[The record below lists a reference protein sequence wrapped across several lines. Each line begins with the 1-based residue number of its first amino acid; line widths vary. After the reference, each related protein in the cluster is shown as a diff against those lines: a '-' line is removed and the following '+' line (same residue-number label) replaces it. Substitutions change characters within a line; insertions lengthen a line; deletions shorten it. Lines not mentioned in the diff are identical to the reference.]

1 MAKTIKFNLIC
12 DGQPVR
18 TIEDLQENFSVEDML
33 GYFESGLLLRWLKV
47 RDYKDEY
54 KEVSKISTKDDLEI
68 AKKLI
73 KIFNVETDEK
83 EIAKDVYMLQ
93 FLKERSQKISK
104 YDSNRLEIDEVVK
117 NYTKKYADL
126 VKEQLPELDSK
137 QILLEP
143 ARRNTAPCIA
153 WASYHIRSLNP
164 DANIVVA
171 PSDHLILKEGE
182 FLAAIEKGLDFVS
195 KSDKLLTLGI
205 KPNRPET
212 GYGYI
217 QIAEQEGDNFYKVKT
232 FTEKPEL
239 ELAKVFV
246 ESGEFYWNSGLF
258 MWNVNTIIKAGE
270 ALLPELASKLAP
282 GKDVYGTP
290 EEKAFIEENFP
301 ACPNVSIDFGIME
314 KADNVYVSLGDFG
327 WSDLG
332 TWGSLY
338 DLSPK
343 DEQGNVTLKCDSM
356 IYNSNNN
363 IVVLPKGKLA
373 VIEGLEGFLVAE
385 SDNVLLICKKDE
397 EHAIR
402 KYVNDAQMKL
412 GEDYI

>member
-1 MAKTIKFNLIC
+1 MGGGIGSRFWPFSRKTMPK
-12 DGQPVR
+12 
-18 TIEDLQENFSVEDML
+18 
-33 GYFESGLLLRWLKV
+33 
-47 RDYKDEY
+47 
-54 KEVSKISTKDDLEI
+54 
-68 AKKLI
+68 
-73 KIFNVETDEK
+73 
-83 EIAKDVYMLQ
+83 Q
-93 FLKERSQKISK
+93 FLDFFGTGRSLLQQTFDRFNKIIPTE
-104 YDSNRLEIDEVVK
+104 NILIVT
-117 NYTKKYADL
+117 NAIYADL

>member
-1 MAKTIKFNLIC
+1 MTSKDNYCVIMGGGIGSRFWPFSRKTMPK
-12 DGQPVR
+12 
-18 TIEDLQENFSVEDML
+18 
-33 GYFESGLLLRWLKV
+33 
-47 RDYKDEY
+47 
-54 KEVSKISTKDDLEI
+54 
-68 AKKLI
+68 
-73 KIFNVETDEK
+73 
-83 EIAKDVYMLQ
+83 Q
-93 FLKERSQKISK
+93 FLDFFGTSRSLLQQTFDRFNKIIPTE
-104 YDSNRLEIDEVVK
+104 NILIVT
-117 NYTKKYADL
+117 NAIYADL

>member
-1 MAKTIKFNLIC
+1 MTSKDNYCVIMGGGIGSRFWPFSRKTMPK
-12 DGQPVR
+12 
-18 TIEDLQENFSVEDML
+18 
-33 GYFESGLLLRWLKV
+33 
-47 RDYKDEY
+47 
-54 KEVSKISTKDDLEI
+54 
-68 AKKLI
+68 
-73 KIFNVETDEK
+73 
-83 EIAKDVYMLQ
+83 Q
-93 FLKERSQKISK
+93 FLDFFGTGRSLLQQTFDRFNKIIPTE
-104 YDSNRLEIDEVVK
+104 NILIVT
-117 NYTKKYADL
+117 NAIYADL
-126 VKEQLPELDSK
+126 VKEQLPELDPK

-164 DANIVVA
+164 NANIVVA

-195 KSDKLLTLGI
+195 KYDKLLTLGI

-301 ACPNVSIDFGIME
+301 ACPNVSIAFGIME

-356 IYNSNNN
+356 IYNSNDN

>member
-1 MAKTIKFNLIC
+1 MTSKDNYCVIMGGGIGSRFWPFSRKTMPK
-12 DGQPVR
+12 
-18 TIEDLQENFSVEDML
+18 
-33 GYFESGLLLRWLKV
+33 
-47 RDYKDEY
+47 
-54 KEVSKISTKDDLEI
+54 
-68 AKKLI
+68 
-73 KIFNVETDEK
+73 
-83 EIAKDVYMLQ
+83 Q
-93 FLKERSQKISK
+93 FLDFFGTGRSLLQQTFDRFNKIIPTE
-104 YDSNRLEIDEVVK
+104 NILIVT
-117 NYTKKYADL
+117 NAIYADL
-126 VKEQLPELDSK
+126 VKEQLPELDPK

-164 DANIVVA
+164 NANIVVA

-195 KSDKLLTLGI
+195 KSNKLLTLGI

-258 MWNVNTIIKAGE
+258 MWNVNTIIKAEE

-356 IYNSNNN
+356 IYNSNDN

>member
-1 MAKTIKFNLIC
+1 MVTNKDNYCVIMGGGIGSRFW
-12 DGQPVR
+12 P
-18 TIEDLQENFSVEDML
+18 FSRKAL
-33 GYFESGLLLRWLKV
+33 PK
-47 RDYKDEY
+47 
-54 KEVSKISTKDDLEI
+54 
-68 AKKLI
+68 
-73 KIFNVETDEK
+73 
-83 EIAKDVYMLQ
+83 Q
-93 FLKERSQKISK
+93 FLDFFGTGRSLLQLTFDRFSRVIPVENILIVTN
-104 YDSNRLEIDEVVK
+104 DL
-117 NYTKKYADL
+117 YADL
-126 VKEQLPELDSK
+126 VKEQLPELNPA

-143 ARRNTAPCIA
+143 TRRNTAPCIA
-153 WASYHIRSLNP
+153 WAAYHIRALNP
-164 DANIVVA
+164 NANIVVA

-182 FLAAIEKGLDFVS
+182 FLAAIEKGLSFVS
-195 KSDKLLTLGI
+195 QADKLLTLGI

-217 QIAEQEGDNFYKVKT
+217 QIAESAGDNFYKVKT

-258 MWNVNTIIKAGE
+258 MWNVNTIIRACE
-270 ALLPELASKLAP
+270 MLLPELMAKLAP
-282 GKDVYGTP
+282 GNSVYASP
-290 EEKAFIEENFP
+290 DEKKFIDENFP

-314 KADNVYVSLGDFG
+314 KAENVYVSLGDFG

-338 DLSPK
+338 DLSAK
-343 DEQGNVTLKCDSM
+343 DEAGNVTLKCQSLL
-356 IYNSNNN
+356 YNSKGN
-363 IVVLPKGKLA
+363 IVVLPSNKLA
-373 VIEGLEGFLVAE
+373 VIDGLDGYLIAE

-402 KYVNDAQMKL
+402 KYVNDTQIKL

>member
-1 MAKTIKFNLIC
+1 MTTNKNNYCVIMGGGIGSRFWPFSRKTLPK
-12 DGQPVR
+12 
-18 TIEDLQENFSVEDML
+18 
-33 GYFESGLLLRWLKV
+33 
-47 RDYKDEY
+47 
-54 KEVSKISTKDDLEI
+54 
-68 AKKLI
+68 
-73 KIFNVETDEK
+73 
-83 EIAKDVYMLQ
+83 Q
-93 FLKERSQKISK
+93 FLDFFGTGRSLLQQTV
-104 YDSNRLEIDEVVK
+104 DRF
-117 NYTKKYADL
+117 KKVIPTENILIVTNDMYADL
-126 VKEQLPELDSK
+126 VQEQLPELSSE

-143 ARRNTAPCIA
+143 TRRNTAPCIA
-153 WASYHIRSLNP
+153 WASYHIRALNP

-182 FLAAIEKGLDFVS
+182 FLEAIERGLHFVATA
-195 KSDKLLTLGI
+195 DKLLTLGI

-217 QIAEQEGDNFYKVKT
+217 QIAETAGENFYKVKT

-258 MWNVNTIIKAGE
+258 MWNVNSILRATE
-270 ALLPELASKLAP
+270 TLLPELTAKL
-282 GKDVYGTP
+282 GQGEGVYGTP
-290 EEKAFIEENFP
+290 DEKRFINENFP
-301 ACPNVSIDFGIME
+301 ACPNVSIDFGVME

-343 DEQGNVTLKCDSM
+343 DEEGNATLKCRSLT
-356 IYNSNNN
+356 YNSHNN
-363 IVVLPKGKLA
+363 IIALPEGKLA
-373 VIEGLEGFLVAE
+373 VIEGLEDYLVAE
-385 SDNVLLICKKDE
+385 ADNVLLVCKKDE

-402 KYVNDAQMKL
+402 KYVNDAQMKM
-412 GEDYI
+412 GDTYI